1 DMALTIPNNVPT
13 RRAILAAN
21 METALN
27 IVWDAG
33 VGPGDRVL
41 VVGCG
46 VVGAFAGYL
55 AAQIIGTEVTLV
67 DLDEERAEL
76 AAFLGCAFC
85 TPAATFGD
93 ADVVVHA
100 SASDAGL
107 ATAIGCAGPEATI
120 VEASWYGTAPTSVP
134 LGGRFHQRRL
144 KLVGSQV
151 GTIPPARAPR
161 WDHARRL
168 RKALSLLNDDRLD
181 ALISSES
188 RFEDL
193 PSDYGE
199 ILHNPQTLCHCVR
212 YD

>member
-1 DMALTIPNNVPT
+1 MTNPSKTAQALWVIEAGKADLRALPVSVGDGEVFVKTLYSGISRGTERLVFNGHVPESEHETMRAPFQEGTFHYPVKYGYSAVGVVEGGARDGERVFALFPHQSEFSIPTDMALTIPNNVPT

-33 VGPGDRVL
+33 VGPGDRVV

-46 VVGAFAGYL
+46 VVGALAGYL

-93 ADVVVHA
+93 ADVVV
-100 SASDAGL
+100 
-107 ATAIGCAGPEATI
+107 
-120 VEASWYGTAPTSVP
+120 
-134 LGGRFHQRRL
+134 
-144 KLVGSQV
+144 
-151 GTIPPARAPR
+151 
-161 WDHARRL
+161 
-168 RKALSLLNDDRLD
+168 
-181 ALISSES
+181 
-188 RFEDL
+188 
-193 PSDYGE
+193 
-199 ILHNPQTLCHCVR
+199 
-212 YD
+212 